1 MGQVVTSKGQHWGP
15 LGGRLV
21 GVCLANGNDGQM
33 GLPWGRRRTHGTIC
47 DALFIPIITAIANS
61 TIKLSNIEP
70 SSLPLLSL
78 LARHP
83 IGLSPSAHPS
93 PTYWGLAL
101 PHRPS
106 FCQLPFLRFNTF
118 SLFHFMTTFGV
129 HCTIA
134 CVRFTGR
141 NENPLKRAVSSP
153 PLHSCSGSNSSR
165 ILPGFVHNLR
175 PCGPRIRGGRWSS

>member
-21 GVCLANGNDGQM
+21 RVCLANGNDGQM

-78 LARHP
+78 AARHP
-83 IGLSPSAHPS
+83 IGLSPSTHPS
-93 PTYWGLAL
+93 PTYWGLAF
-101 PHRPS
+101 PNQRPS
-106 FCQLPFLRFNTF
+106 FCQMTFLILMFQHFF
-118 SLFHFMTTFGV
+118 SISFYDNV
-129 HCTIA
+129 WCA
-134 CVRFTGR
+134 
-141 NENPLKRAVSSP
+141 
-153 PLHSCSGSNSSR
+153 LHNCMCE
-165 ILPGFVHNLR
+165 IH
-175 PCGPRIRGGRWSS
+175 W

>member
-1 MGQVVTSKGQHWGP
+1 MKHIPENILNHGLGQNKASFYFPKPSTKSHLQKGSKDKMRGCIKGGEGCWDKWLRVRVSIEGP

-21 GVCLANGNDGQM
+21 RVCLANGNDGQM

-61 TIKLSNIEP
+61 TIENSNIEP

-101 PHRPS
+101 PQRPS
-106 FCQLPFLRFNTF
+106 FCQLPFLLFNTF
-118 SLFHFMTTFGV
+118 SLFHFMTIFGE
-129 HCTIA
+129 HCVCEI
-134 CVRFTGR
+134 
-141 NENPLKRAVSSP
+141 
-153 PLHSCSGSNSSR
+153 H
-165 ILPGFVHNLR
+165 
-175 PCGPRIRGGRWSS
+175 W